1 MGDLAK
7 MMSDL
12 HYLYTYIIYIA
23 DMLYRRITLLYPE
36 SALAYQFLTS
46 DVFFT
51 WSILLVIFYE
61 RKDTLISVLQATNHF
76 DCAENDFTRLAVM
89 FSRLV

>member
-46 DVFFT
+46 DVFLPDLYC
-51 WSILLVIFYE
+51 WLYSMKGKIL
-61 RKDTLISVLQATNHF
+61 
-76 DCAENDFTRLAVM
+76 
-89 FSRLV
+89 